1 MKALTSEGFFVRK
14 RFLSQREGS
23 RDIAGA
29 FAFIRGI
36 VRVCRCERSRR
47 ATGTLA

>member
-1 MKALTSEGFFVRK
+1 MRK

-29 FAFIRGI
+29 FAFIYGI
-36 VRVCRCERSRR
+36 VRVCRWERSRR
-47 ATGTLA
+47 ERSRREGLAFSFGR